1 MGEYARFSRLARCAL
16 GLALGLMPAVAVGA
30 TSRLVDNC
38 IDDPASPSRQAYAAW
53 YAERSWPVVLMRL
66 LPTTTPAGIIYT
78 RVALNDR
85 RVTAAVELDPA
96 DQDGALSAWQQLMAA
111 SPWVEP
117 DSIRLARKGS
127 GSADVTLTLRSEPR
141 ITRLLPPHRCAQL
154 DFAAAQLQAT
164 AGFIGIDQFRV
175 GNLAVEN
182 GVRRVPIEI
191 RTTDTFARL
200 AGTVS
205 GWMDLSPAI
214 RVDDLV
220 LTREAGQRVAL
231 AATLKLAVGASA
243 TTEHLFAEVPVRTP
257 PLADDKSRDP
267 FVPDAVSRVAAGDTD
282 CQTMAKAA
290 SLRASSPP
298 SKPPRLV
305 DVMSSGDKAMA
316 LVLFDKQLYQI
327 HHDSVIPGLGV
338 RVRHINPAMRTV
350 RIQVPRVDPDGS
362 CRIEN
367 LELREEP

>member
-1 MGEYARFSRLARCAL
+1 MGEYARLSRRALTAL
-16 GLALGLMPAVAVGA
+16 GLAISLLPALAASA
-30 TSRLVDNC
+30 TRQLVDNC
-38 IDDPASPSRQAYAAW
+38 VDDRASPTRQAYAAW

-66 LPTTTPAGIIYT
+66 LPGTTPAGVIYS
-78 RVALNDR
+78 RVALNGR
-85 RVTAAVELDPA
+85 RVSAAVELDAA
-96 DQDGALSAWQQLMAA
+96 DQDAALSAWQQLMAA
-111 SPWVEP
+111 SPWVET
-117 DSIRLARKGS
+117 DAIQVVRKWP
-127 GSADVTLTLRSEPR
+127 GSADITWTLRSEPR
-141 ITRLLPPHRCAQL
+141 ITRLLPPHRCEHL
-154 DFAAAQLQAT
+154 ETAAVQIQAA
-164 AGFIGIDQFRV
+164 AGFIGIDLFRV
-175 GNLAVEN
+175 GDMTLEN
-182 GVRRVPIEI
+182 GVRWVPIEI

-205 GWMDLSPAI
+205 DWMDLSPAI

-243 TTEHLFAEVPVRTP
+243 TTVHLFAEVPVRTP
-257 PLADDKSRDP
+257 APTDDKSRDP
-267 FVPDAVSRVAAGDTD
+267 FVPDAVSRVAAGDAD

-305 DVMSSGDKAMA
+305 GVMSSGDKPMA
-316 LVLFDKQLYQI
+316 LVQFDKQLYQI

-350 RIQVPRVDPDGS
+350 RIQVARVDPDGS